1 MSFPGE
7 IQFSSGRAYV
17 DLLSDVQYADFS
29 KVAVADFSKV
39 QYFQPSDSED
49 DEAVEEGKLS
59 SHQLCLSYERAD
71 MKD

>member
-7 IQFSSGRAYV
+7 IQFSPGRAYV
-17 DLLSDVQYADFS
+17 DLSDVQYADFS

-49 DEAVEEGKLS
+49 DEAVEEGKS
-59 SHQLCLSYERAD
+59 FPTTPVFHVPTY
-71 MKD
+71 